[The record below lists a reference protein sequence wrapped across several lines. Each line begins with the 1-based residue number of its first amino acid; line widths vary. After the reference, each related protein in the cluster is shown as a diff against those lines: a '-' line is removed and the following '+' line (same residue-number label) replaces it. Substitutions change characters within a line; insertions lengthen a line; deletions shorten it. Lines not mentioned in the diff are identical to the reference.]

1 MAKAVSATRPVARH
15 QADERWL
22 WLAKQF
28 RSRVLPRVILIVMC
42 ALYILPFYWMVTL
55 ALKSNAELVLQPP
68 TLFPHH
74 LEWVNFKD
82 AFTTIP
88 FARFFKNTAIITIL
102 SVTGSIIS
110 NTLIAYGFSRVHW
123 PGRDKVFF
131 IVLATVFVPFPVI
144 LVALFD
150 IFAKLGWINTFLPL
164 VVPLFFGN
172 AFYIFLMRQFML
184 QLPQEVSDAA
194 KIDGAGEF
202 RIFAQIVLPQ
212 ALPAIAVIAII
223 SAVNAWNDFLGP
235 LIYLQDDAKYT
246 LSIGLQYFRSAHDI
260 QYNLLMAASVM
271 VVLPVVVLFF
281 FFQRAFIEGIS
292 VGSIK

>member
-88 FARFFKNTAIITIL
+88 FARFFKNTAIITVL

-131 IVLATVFVPFPVI
+131 VVLATVFVPFPVI

>member
-131 IVLATVFVPFPVI
+131 VVLATVFVPFPVI